1 MELAVVPLNRP
12 QEVSDMSLS
21 QSIVNSNAFNK
32 PQTQENQRQQY
43 TDFNRMWNRAPAPMR
58 NQTQDA
64 VGSMVTSLAP
74 KVAGKALASGAAE
87 TVGNMIIPGGG
98 TAAKWLSTLLLEE
111 GVNSVPPLEYV
122 EPRLRNQVP
131 SSAPDTR
138 TPMDTPSTPRKL
150 TPDQEQYPL
159 DKNEVDS
166 INENYNA
173 LKRRF
178 RSVDQH
184 SMKPPPEDTISSVDR
199 ETANMPVFGRGWDPA
214 QLERQTGSPY
224 GDKPFSSMGPME
236 KVEEGA
242 KFLNPM
248 RMGIDALRKQFFSK
262 GTHTVAGID
271 PHKYANGVNSV
282 PPVEYTEPRLSNQ
295 IPGSNTNQS
304 PQLAMDYNETM
315 FQLKGKEAGEREML
329 IFDLMEMGFDE
340 GMAIR
345 IIDEG
350 LSLDQARQLASSE
363 GTQNTVKGPLA
374 KTEAESKIVQ
384 ATKLNNANVEAKKS
398 LTNHKLI
405 AENARLEQELAQ
417 NAEMFQLDKAKK
429 LSEIAGSNGLMGTEI
444 TMIG

>member
-1 MELAVVPLNRP
+1 
-12 QEVSDMSLS
+12 MSLS

-32 PQTQENQRQQY
+32 PQTQENQSQQY

-58 NQTQDA
+58 NQTQD
-64 VGSMVTSLAP
+64 MVTSLAP
-74 KVAGKALASGAAE
+74 KIATKVLASGAAQ
-87 TVGNMIIPGGG
+87 TVGNAIIPGAG
-98 TAAKWLSTLLLEE
+98 TLLSKLFLED
-111 GVNSVPPLEYV
+111 GINSVPPLEYV

-131 SSAPDTR
+131 PSAPDTR

-178 RSVDQH
+178 RSVDEH

-236 KVEEGA
+236 KLGEGA
-242 KFLNPM
+242 KLLNPM
-248 RMGIDALRKQFFSK
+248 GMGIDALKKQFFSK

-271 PHKYANGVNSV
+271 PHKYNNGVNSV
-282 PPVEYTEPRLSNQ
+282 PPVEYTEPRLGNQ
-295 IPGSNTNQS
+295 
-304 PQLAMDYNETM
+304 M
-315 FQLKGKEAGEREML
+315 
-329 IFDLMEMGFDE
+329 
-340 GMAIR
+340 
-345 IIDEG
+345 
-350 LSLDQARQLASSE
+350 QLASSE